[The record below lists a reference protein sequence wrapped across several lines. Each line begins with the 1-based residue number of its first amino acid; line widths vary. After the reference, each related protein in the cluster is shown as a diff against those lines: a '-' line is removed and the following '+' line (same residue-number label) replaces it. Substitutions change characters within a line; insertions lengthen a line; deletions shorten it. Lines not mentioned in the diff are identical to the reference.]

1 MKHLTRQEKKCQKE
15 RRALMAELDAATQA
29 LRANEKAFQEA
40 LDPFVIEQLTYQHAA
55 LRCRSRVPLTDT
67 LWPWA
72 VGAVC
77 LLLVLRCAA
86 RQRHPVLAVLAGA
99 VCGLG
104 VLAVMA
110 LLEPVS
116 GIALPLNRYTA
127 FVAAVLGVPGVVLL
141 LLLQLIL

>member
-1 MKHLTRQEKKCQKE
+1 M
-15 RRALMAELDAATQA
+15 
-29 LRANEKAFQEA
+29 
-40 LDPFVIEQLTYQHAA
+40 
-55 LRCRSRVPLTDT
+55 PLTDA

-72 VGAVC
+72 GGAVC

-86 RQRHPVLAVLAGA
+86 RQRHTVLAVL
-99 VCGLG
+99 
-104 VLAVMA
+104 A

-116 GIALPLNRYTA
+116 GIALPLNRFTA